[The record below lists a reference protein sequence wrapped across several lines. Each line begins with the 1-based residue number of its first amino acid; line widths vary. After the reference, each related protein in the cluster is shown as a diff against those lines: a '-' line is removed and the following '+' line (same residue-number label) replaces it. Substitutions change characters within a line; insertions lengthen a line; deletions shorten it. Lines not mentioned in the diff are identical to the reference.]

1 MPKWH
6 ILKAVLSRRAMARSS
21 TAVATGDRVRRPV
34 DDPVYIRVIETMI
47 ATRKAAGIRQT
58 ELAAKLGQPQSYVSK
73 VESRERRVDVGE
85 YVAWMRALGAN
96 PVGMLDQILVS

>member
-1 MPKWH
+1 
-6 ILKAVLSRRAMARSS
+6 MARLS
-21 TAVATGDRVRRPV
+21 TAVADGDRARRPV

-47 ATRKAAGIRQT
+47 ATRKAASIRQT

-85 YVAWMRALGAN
+85 YVAWMRALEAD
-96 PVGMLDQILVS
+96 PAAMLAEILVSKTQIK